1 MSIVQLHES
10 FTEIYSAE
18 IIYKGK
24 IFKYDTIKEAHAI
37 IERIFNVLI
46 SNKGK
51 VVVGQSSVIKHNTV
65 ITIWTFR

>member
-10 FTEIYSAE
+10 FTEIYSEE

-37 IERIFNVLI
+37 IEKIFNVLI
-46 SNKGK
+46 SKKGK
-51 VVVGQSSVIKHNTV
+51 VVVGQSSVIKHNIV